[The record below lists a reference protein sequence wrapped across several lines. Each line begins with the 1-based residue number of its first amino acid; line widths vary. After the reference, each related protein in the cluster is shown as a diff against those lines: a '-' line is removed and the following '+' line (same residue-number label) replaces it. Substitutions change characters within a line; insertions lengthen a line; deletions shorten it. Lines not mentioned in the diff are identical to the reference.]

1 MGGIELCSARTT
13 GIGKGRLVMK
23 LAVASDHAGYALKA
37 HIVSYLTSHGHEV
50 LDLGVQTEA
59 VRADYPDTAAAVAHA
74 VLDGFAER
82 GIVVCGSGVGAC
94 IAANKFV
101 GIYAAIAHDTYSAA
115 QGVEH
120 DRMNV
125 LCLGGRIVGPSLAE
139 QLVEAFV
146 RAQPNP
152 DPRYERR
159 FVKLQDI
166 EHSQFGGGEE

>member
-1 MGGIELCSARTT
+1 
-13 GIGKGRLVMK
+13 MK
-23 LAVASDHAGYALKA
+23 LAIASDHAGYALKA
-37 HIVSYLTSHGHEV
+37 HIVAYLAANGHHV
-50 LDLGVQTEA
+50 IDLGVQTDA

-94 IAANKFV
+94 IAANKFN

-125 LCLGGRIVGPSLAE
+125 LCLGGRIVGPALAE

-152 DPRYERR
+152 APRYERR
-159 FVKLQDI
+159 FEKLQAI
-166 EHSQFGGGEE
+166 ERGHLNTQ